1 MLDALSPNDVVAS
14 VSRTGAL
21 KGHSRLDKVFFSS
34 VFAGSLL
41 AFACGTLLSTNAAAW
56 YQDNAGGLIRT
67 LSSLVFPY
75 GLAMIILCGADLCTS
90 SFLFTTVAALHRKLS
105 WWRVLVHWFVTFWG
119 NLAGSLFVMALIF
132 GYGEVFSAE
141 PYKSEV
147 ISFANKKQVNPEFHM
162 VFLRGIGCNWL
173 VSMACYFALQGRDL
187 SSKLMGIWWPIFGFV
202 SLGFDHVVAN
212 MTFIPMAIFLGAPEI
227 SVGLYIW
234 KGIIPAL
241 IGNIVGGALFC
252 SVYFWYM
259 HLMEVET
266 LPFFNQKQDESHSE
280 GQSETPHKDD
290 VEARAGMISATA

>member
-1 MLDALSPNDVVAS
+1 MLDALSPDEVVAS
-14 VSRTGAL
+14 VSRIGAL

-90 SFLFTTVAALHRKLS
+90 SFLFTTVAVLNRKLS
-105 WWRVLVHWFVTFWG
+105 WWRMLVHWFVTFWG

-132 GYGEVFSAE
+132 GYGGVFSAD

-147 ISFANKKQVNPEFHM
+147 ISYANKKQVTPEFHM
-162 VFLRGIGCNWL
+162 IFLRGIGCNWL
-173 VSMACYFALQGRDL
+173 VSMGCYFALQGRDL
-187 SSKLMGIWWPIFGFV
+187 SSKVMGIWWPIFGFV

-212 MTFIPMAIFLGAPEI
+212 MTLIPMAIFLGAPEI

-259 HLMEVET
+259 HLMEVEK
-266 LPFFNQKQDESHSE
+266 LPFVKQKQDES
-280 GQSETPHKDD
+280 QSENGQGGPHKDD
-290 VEARAGMISATA
+290 IEARAGMISATA

>member
-1 MLDALSPNDVVAS
+1 
-14 VSRTGAL
+14 
-21 KGHSRLDKVFFSS
+21 
-34 VFAGSLL
+34 
-41 AFACGTLLSTNAAAW
+41 
-56 YQDNAGGLIRT
+56 
-67 LSSLVFPY
+67 
-75 GLAMIILCGADLCTS
+75 
-90 SFLFTTVAALHRKLS
+90 
-105 WWRVLVHWFVTFWG
+105 
-119 NLAGSLFVMALIF
+119 
-132 GYGEVFSAE
+132 
-141 PYKSEV
+141 
-147 ISFANKKQVNPEFHM
+147 M

-212 MTFIPMAIFLGAPEI
+212 MTLIPMAIFLGAPDI

-266 LPFFNQKQDESHSE
+266 LPFFKQKQDESHSE

-290 VEARAGMISATA
+290 IEARAGMISATA